1 MQNKIVYFLCF
12 FTLLWAGACTS
23 NTNTEQTSKTK
34 VVTEEK
40 NKPTE
45 IATEKPKLVKTE
57 SINPLPAELA
67 QQLLQSINGMELSFY
82 FAGQSASLYGDNIQ
96 NTLRYTLAKTPTT
109 LQPKKIIGHILMLKD
124 GSQVAMAELSIA
136 DENNYIIY
144 TIDKKKY
151 HTTFSDKGLAFFKQ
165 MAGM

>member
-23 NTNTEQTSKTK
+23 NTNTEQASKTT
-34 VVTEEK
+34 VATEEK

-45 IATEKPKLVKTE
+45 IATEKPKPIKAE
-57 SINPLPAELA
+57 NINPLPAELA
-67 QQLLQSINGMELSFY
+67 QQLFQNINGMEASFY
-82 FAGQSASLYGDNIQ
+82 FSGQSASLYGDNIQ
-96 NTLRYTLAKTPTT
+96 RVLSYTFSSTPTT
-109 LQPKKIIGHILMLKD
+109 LQPKKIIGHLLMLKD
-124 GSQVAMAELSIA
+124 GNQIAMAELSIA

-151 HTTFSDKGLAFFKQ
+151 HTTFSDKGLEFFKKL
-165 MAGM
+165 AGI